1 MATQTKKPHSTQLLS
16 LPNSKE
22 SEMIV
27 LGCML
32 TNVNHLNLAAN
43 LLQEEDFYFLEH
55 RIIFRVL
62 QDAFKSDRPMD
73 PHLTGEELKRRDQ
86 LNVIGGASYLITLSE
101 FAGTSAYIEEYAE
114 IIRSKSIL
122 RKMIQAAKDIE
133 KKASEEPR
141 DVTTALD
148 DAQNLL
154 FRISQTTNLAPYV
167 LVSDK
172 LKGVSSAT
180 DKSFLLALQERQEA
194 FQASSHDA
202 NIPTLSGFP
211 THFLDLDKM
220 INGFSPSNLIILAA
234 RPAMGKTA
242 LALNIVENF
251 CFESRL
257 PVGIFSLEMT
267 VDQLI
272 HRIICSRSE
281 VEARKI
287 SVGDISG
294 RDFQRVVSVVRQM
307 EEHTL
312 LIDDY
317 PGLKIT
323 DLRARARRMK
333 ESYDIQF
340 LVIDY
345 LQLISSSGNLRNS
358 DSRNQEISEIS
369 RMLKNLARELNIPIL
384 CLSQLS
390 RKVED
395 RANHRPLMSDLRESG
410 SIEQDADQII
420 FLLRREYYDPN
431 DKPGTAE
438 LIIAKNRHGSIGS
451 VQLVFEKDF
460 ARFRNFAGCEFP
472 G

>member
-1 MATQTKKPHSTQLLS
+1 
-16 LPNSKE
+16 
-22 SEMIV
+22 
-27 LGCML
+27 
-32 TNVNHLNLAAN
+32 
-43 LLQEEDFYFLEH
+43 
-55 RIIFRVL
+55 
-62 QDAFKSDRPMD
+62 
-73 PHLTGEELKRRDQ
+73 
-86 LNVIGGASYLITLSE
+86 
-101 FAGTSAYIEEYAE
+101 
-114 IIRSKSIL
+114 
-122 RKMIQAAKDIE
+122 
-133 KKASEEPR
+133 
-141 DVTTALD
+141 
-148 DAQNLL
+148 
-154 FRISQTTNLAPYV
+154 
-167 LVSDK
+167 
-172 LKGVSSAT
+172 
-180 DKSFLLALQERQEA
+180 
-194 FQASSHDA
+194 
-202 NIPTLSGFP
+202 
-211 THFLDLDKM
+211 
-220 INGFSPSNLIILAA
+220 
-234 RPAMGKTA
+234 
-242 LALNIVENF
+242 
-251 CFESRL
+251 
-257 PVGIFSLEMT
+257 MT

-281 VEARKI
+281 VEAKKI

-294 RDFQRVVSVVRQM
+294 RDFQRVVSVVREM

-410 SIEQDADQII
+410 SIEQDADQIM

-438 LIIAKNRHGSIGS
+438 LIVAKNRHGSIGS

-460 ARFRNFAGCEFP
+460 ARFRNYAGCEFP